1 MVKTGVTDRVRSSWK
16 ANEESF
22 ARFLTWLD
30 GNSGSEGEEFLRLR
44 SRLSAYFE
52 RRGCEDPDE
61 LADQTLERVNRR
73 LDEAGAIDT
82 ETPAKFCYITAKFV
96 FLEYLRSGR
105 RREECLDPADMQSF
119 RDSDVRSESEQRE
132 RISVCLDRCLS
143 KLATDERT
151 LITGYY
157 VGERREKIEN
167 RRQLAET
174 LQISPNALAIRACR
188 IRERLEGCVVECRC
202 EGEMI

>member
-1 MVKTGVTDRVRSSWK
+1 MVKAGVTDRVRSSWK
-16 ANEESF
+16 ASEESF
-22 ARFLTWLD
+22 ARFLAWLD
-30 GNSGSEGEEFLRLR
+30 GNGRSDGEEFLRLR

-73 LDEAGAIDT
+73 FDEAGEIST

-96 FLEYLRSGR
+96 FMEYLRSAR
-105 RREECLDPADMQSF
+105 RHEERLDPADMEAF
-119 RDSDVRSESEQRE
+119 RASDDGEQTEQRE

-143 KLATDERT
+143 SLAADERN
-151 LITGYY
+151 LITTYY

-167 RRQLAET
+167 RRQLAKT
-174 LQISPNALAIRACR
+174 LYISANALAIRACR
-188 IRERLEGCVVECRC
+188 IRERLEACIVECRC
-202 EGEMI
+202 KSEMI